1 MKIWDL
7 PTTEE
12 GAIEFLQDRGLL
24 PKNRQ
29 SYFAEFMWRKMFGD
43 GDVFEEVMLVWRKY
57 WPCEYRL
64 RLRHKY
70 SYLFVNK

>member
-12 GAIEFLQDRGLL
+12 RAIEFLQDRGLL
-24 PKNRQ
+24 PKNWQ

-57 WPCEYRL
+57 
-64 RLRHKY
+64 
-70 SYLFVNK
+70 